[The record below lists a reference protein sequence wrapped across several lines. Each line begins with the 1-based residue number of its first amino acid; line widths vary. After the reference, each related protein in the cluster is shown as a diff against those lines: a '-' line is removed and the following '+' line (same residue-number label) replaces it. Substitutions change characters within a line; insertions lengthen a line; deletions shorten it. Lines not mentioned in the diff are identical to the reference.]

1 MTRNYMRIL
10 TLVNLGVLL
19 LDEKNVHNWPFS
31 MKLIG
36 GSKVKC
42 LFDVFQNITHFH
54 TDLYFATEA

>member
-1 MTRNYMRIL
+1 MTKNYMRIL

-19 LDEKNVHNWPFS
+19 LDEKNGHNWPFS

-36 GSKVKC
+36 GTKLKC

-54 TDLYFATEA
+54 TDLCFAIEA